1 MIPMISDAIK
11 KIVDKQDLSYD
22 EAYAVM
28 NEIMSGVTSPVQNAA
43 YLAALSTKSTKTE
56 TIAEIAGSAAAMR
69 DHAKPIEKKFDT
81 VEIVGTGGDGSN
93 SFNISTTSSMVIA
106 SSGAKVSKHG
116 NRAASSK
123 SGAADVLE
131 ALGINIHQNP
141 EKVNALLDEVGIC
154 FLFAQDYHTSMK
166 YVGEIRK
173 ELGIKTVF
181 NILGPLTNPVHP
193 TYQVMGVYSPT
204 LLEPLAKVLSTLGVK
219 KGMVVYGDDKMD
231 EISISHTTSVCEFN
245 GDKCETYKI
254 SPDDFGLKRAFKQD
268 VEGDT
273 PQKNA
278 YITLDVLSG
287 KAGPKRDIVLMN
299 AGAGLYCAG
308 KASSLADGVEL
319 AAKLIDD
326 GSAMKLFDNY
336 KVASNR

>member
-1 MIPMISDAIK
+1 MISDAIK
-11 KIVDKQDLSYD
+11 KLVDKQDLSYD
-22 EAYAVM
+22 EAYGVM

-69 DHAKPIEKKFDT
+69 DHAKT
-81 VEIVGTGGDGSN
+81 VDQPFETTEIVGTGGDGSN
-93 SFNISTTSSMVIA
+93 SFNISTTSSFVIA

-116 NRAASSK
+116 NRAASSL

-131 ALGINIHQNP
+131 ALGVNIHQSP
-141 EKVNALLDEVGIC
+141 EKARSLLEEVGIC

-193 TYQVMGVYSPT
+193 KYQIMGVYSPT
-204 LLEPLAKVLSTLGVK
+204 LLEPLANVLMNLGVK

-231 EISISHTTSVCEFN
+231 EISISHTTSVCEFGN
-245 GDKCETYKI
+245 GKCESYQI
-254 SPDDFGLKRAFKQD
+254 SPDQFGLKRAFKSD
-268 VEGDT
+268 IEGGSAK
-273 PQKNA
+273 KNA
-278 YITLDVLSG
+278 FITMDILNG
-287 KAGPKRDIVLMN
+287 KTGPMRDIVLMN
-299 AGAGLYCAG
+299 SGAALYCNG
-308 KASSLADGVEL
+308 KASSFEDGVEL

-326 GSAMKLFDNY
+326 GSAKTVLDRY
-336 KVASNR
+336 KVASNQ

>member
-1 MIPMISDAIK
+1 MISDAIK

-22 EAYAVM
+22 EAYEVM

-69 DHAKPIEKKFDT
+69 DHAKKVNHPFETLD
-81 VEIVGTGGDGSN
+81 IVGTGGDGSN
-93 SFNISTTSSMVIA
+93 SFNISSTSAIVIA

-131 ALGINIHQNP
+131 ALGVSLHQDP
-141 EKVNALLDEVGIC
+141 EKAVKLLDEVNLC

-166 YVGEIRK
+166 YVSEIRK

-181 NILGPLTNPVHP
+181 NILGPLTNPAHP

-204 LLEPLAKVLSTLGVK
+204 LLEPLARVLSDLGVK

-231 EISISHTTSVCEFN
+231 EISISYTTSVCEFSN
-245 GDKCETYKI
+245 GKFDTYKI
-254 SPDDFGLKRAFKQD
+254 SPQDFGIPLGFKKD
-268 VEGDT
+268 LEGGDAR
-273 PQKNA
+273 KNA
-278 YITLDVLSG
+278 FITMDILNG
-287 KAGPKRDIVLMN
+287 KTGAKRDAVLMN
-299 AGAGLYCAG
+299 SAAGLYCAG
-308 KASSLADGVEL
+308 KASSIADGIEL
-319 AAKLIDD
+319 AAQLIDD
-326 GSAMKLFDNY
+326 GKAKDLLERY
-336 KVASNR
+336 KVASNQ

>member
-1 MIPMISDAIK
+1 MISDAIK

-22 EAYAVM
+22 EAYEVM

-69 DHAKPIEKKFDT
+69 DHAKKVDNPFDT
-81 VEIVGTGGDGSN
+81 LEIVGTGGDGSN

-116 NRAASSK
+116 NRAASSM

-131 ALGINIHQNP
+131 ALKINIHQDP
-141 EKVNALLDEVGIC
+141 VKARSLLEEVGIC
-154 FLFAQDYHTSMK
+154 FLFAQDYHFSMK
-166 YVGEIRK
+166 YVSEIRK

-181 NILGPLTNPVHP
+181 NILGPLTNPAHP
-193 TYQVMGVYSPT
+193 SYMAMGVYSPT
-204 LLEPLAKVLSTLGVK
+204 LIEPLAHVLTSLGVK

-245 GDKCETYKI
+245 GDKYETYKI
-254 SPDDFGLKRAFKQD
+254 SPNDFGFQRAFKQD
-268 VEGDT
+268 IEGGNA
-273 PQKNA
+273 QKNA
-278 YITLDVLSG
+278 FITMDILSG
-287 KAGPKRDIVLMN
+287 KKGPKRDIVLMN
-299 AGAGLYCAG
+299 SAAGLYCAG
-308 KASSLADGVEL
+308 KASSLLDGVEL

-326 GSAMKLFDNY
+326 GKAVELLDRY
-336 KVASNR
+336 KAVSNQ

>member
-1 MIPMISDAIK
+1 MISDAIK

-22 EAYAVM
+22 EAYEVM

-69 DHAKPIEKKFDT
+69 DHAKRVEHPFQT
-81 VEIVGTGGDGSN
+81 TEIVGTGGDGSN
-93 SFNISTTSSMVIA
+93 SFNISTTSSFVIA

-116 NRAASSK
+116 NRAASSM

-131 ALGINIHQNP
+131 ALGINIHQDP
-141 EKVNALLDEVGIC
+141 QKVRSLLEDVGIC
-154 FLFAQDYHTSMK
+154 FLFAQDYHSSMK

-193 TYQVMGVYSPT
+193 TYQIMGVYSPT
-204 LLEPLAKVLSTLGVK
+204 LLEPLARVLTSLGVK

-231 EISISHTTSVCEFN
+231 EISISHTTSVCEFSN
-245 GDKCETYKI
+245 DSYETYKI
-254 SPDDFGLKRAFKQD
+254 SPDQFGLRRAFKSD
-268 VEGDT
+268 IEGGSA
-273 PQKNA
+273 QKNA
-278 YITLDVLSG
+278 FITLDILSG
-287 KAGPKRDIVLMN
+287 KVGPKRDIVLMN
-299 AGAGLYCAG
+299 SGAGLYCAG
-308 KASSLADGVEL
+308 MASSLEDGVEL

-326 GSAMKLFDNY
+326 GSAMKLFDKY
-336 KVASNR
+336 KVASNQ

>member
-1 MIPMISDAIK
+1 MISDAIK

-22 EAYAVM
+22 EAYEVM

-69 DHAKPIEKKFDT
+69 DHAKKVDNPFDT
-81 VEIVGTGGDGSN
+81 LEIVGTGGDGSN

-116 NRAASSK
+116 NRAASSM

-131 ALGINIHQNP
+131 ALKINIHQDP
-141 EKVNALLDEVGIC
+141 VKARSLLEEVGIC
-154 FLFAQDYHTSMK
+154 FLFAQDYHFSMK
-166 YVGEIRK
+166 YVSEIRK

-181 NILGPLTNPVHP
+181 NILGPLTNPAHP
-193 TYQVMGVYSPT
+193 SYMVMGVYSPT
-204 LLEPLAKVLSTLGVK
+204 LIEPLAHVLTSLGVK

-245 GDKCETYKI
+245 GDKYETYKI
-254 SPDDFGLKRAFKQD
+254 SPSDFGIQRAFKQD
-268 VEGDT
+268 IEGGNA
-273 PQKNA
+273 QKNA
-278 YITLDVLSG
+278 FITMDILSG
-287 KAGPKRDIVLMN
+287 KKGPKRDIVLMN
-299 AGAGLYCAG
+299 SAAGLYCAG
-308 KASSLADGVEL
+308 KASSLQDGVEL

-326 GSAMKLFDNY
+326 GKAMELLDRY
-336 KVASNR
+336 KAVSNQ

>member
-1 MIPMISDAIK
+1 MISDAIK

-56 TIAEIAGSAAAMR
+56 TISEIAGSAAAMR

-93 SFNISTTSSMVIA
+93 SFNISTTASMVIA

-141 EKVNALLDEVGIC
+141 EKVNSLLEEVGIC

-193 TYQVMGVYSPT
+193 AYHIMGVYSPT
-204 LLEPLAKVLSTLGVK
+204 LLEPLARVLSTLGVK
-219 KGMVVYGDDKMD
+219 KGMVVYGDDKLD
-231 EISISHTTSVCEFN
+231 EISISHTTSVCEFC
-245 GDKCETYKI
+245 GDKYETYKV
-254 SPDDFGLKRAFKQD
+254 SPDDFGFKRAFKQD

-278 YITLDVLSG
+278 YITLDILSG
-287 KAGPKRDIVLMN
+287 KTGPKRDVVLMN

-308 KASSLADGVEL
+308 KASSFADGVEL

-326 GSAMKLFDNY
+326 GSAMKLFDAY